1 MDDLLKDISIKANR
15 YYQDY
20 SLYTLPLASPVMP
33 AWVAELVTSE
43 TAVTRAQCRGGALA
57 TNTAMKQVVH
67 YQQLE
72 ARLVGLLTS
81 NTLHWR
87 HQEMGVGMLLSMT
100 THDHTPTLDTA
111 QLWLSLL
118 VSDQRTLR

>member
-1 MDDLLKDISIKANR
+1 MKDISIKANR
-15 YYQDY
+15 YYQDF

-33 AWVAELVTSE
+33 AWVAQLVTSE
-43 TAVTRAQCRGGALA
+43 TAVTRAQCRGAALA

-72 ARLVGLLTS
+72 AGLVRLLSS